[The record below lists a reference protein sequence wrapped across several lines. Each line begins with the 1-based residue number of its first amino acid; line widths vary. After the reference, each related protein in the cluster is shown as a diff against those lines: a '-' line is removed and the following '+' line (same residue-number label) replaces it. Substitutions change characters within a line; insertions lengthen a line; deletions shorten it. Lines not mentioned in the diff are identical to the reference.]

1 MAQKEGINVPLV
13 VTLAL
18 ATAVFLI
25 VVVFGTQAWFNYEVQ
40 EERESMW
47 ATMSDQTAAHLRERQ
62 ERNLELGPVK
72 MPKAVDQI
80 VASGGKVPWKTNP

>member
-18 ATAVFLI
+18 SSAVFLI
-25 VVVFGTQAWFNYEVQ
+25 VVVFGVQAWFNYEVL
-40 EERESMW
+40 EERDSMW
-47 ATMSDQTAAHLRERQ
+47 ATMTDKTALNARQRQ
-62 ERNLELGPVK
+62 EHNLDVGPLK
-72 MPKAVDQI
+72 LQRAMDQI

>member
-25 VVVFGTQAWFNYEVQ
+25 VIVFGVQAWFNYEVV
-40 EERESMW
+40 EERDTMW
-47 ATMSDQTAAHLRERQ
+47 ATMSDTTALHARERQ
-62 ERNLELGPVK
+62 ERNLEIGPIK
-72 MPKAVDQI
+72 IQKAMDQI
-80 VASGGKVPWKTNP
+80 VAAGGKVPWKTNP

>member
-18 ATAVFLI
+18 ATAAFLV

-40 EERESMW
+40 EERDSMW
-47 ATMSDQTAAHLRERQ
+47 ASLPDQAAVHLRERQ
-62 ERNLELGPVK
+62 ERNLDLGPMK
-72 MPKAVDQI
+72 MQKAMDQI